1 MRITPIHI
9 LLVLAAACVPAL
21 CGSGEQPVLQPE
33 APAETRSRFAALDDV
48 RLLANGLLQLGQSLR
63 EFVQK
68 TKGQI
73 NDILQKI
80 NIFDRSF
87 YQLSVLASEI
97 KEEEEELKKTT
108 VVLKANNDE
117 IKGLSVEI
125 NSKVDN
131 ILQEKSRLQDKVEG
145 LEEKLSNLSHGLVT
159 SEQMA
164 EINSLRE
171 VIHNQDQSITELL
184 KAVREQSDQLNYQR
198 VQLKTLEE
206 KLTVNTLAQETI
218 ERMPETY
225 NNEAPTLTPYLTSSF
240 TSTNAMM
247 NLPLDCSDLFNGG
260 ERISGLYVIKPTG
273 AEPFMAFCDMSKD
286 HGATVIQRRNDGSV
300 NFDQIWEKYENGF
313 GDFQGEFW
321 LGLRKIHSLAAQ
333 GNSVLH
339 IELEDWKQDR
349 RSIEYRFNFNGPESN
364 YTIHL
369 THLSGELPDPM
380 SNHSGMMFSTKDRDN
395 DNLQGFNCAQDYTG
409 GWWYNACGDT
419 NLNGRYF
426 HMRPKGRSDRK
437 RGIQWRPGRRASYSL
452 KFTQI
457 SVYPVSS
464 PSAIST
470 TSASSEAGVFQ

>member
-1 MRITPIHI
+1 MRITSIHV
-9 LLVLAAACVPAL
+9 LLVLAAASVPAL
-21 CGSGEQPVLQPE
+21 CGSEEPE
-33 APAETRSRFAALDDV
+33 APVETRSRFAALDDV
-48 RLLANGLLQLGQSLR
+48 RLLGKGLLQLGQSLR

-87 YQLSVLASEI
+87 YQLSVLANEI

-145 LEEKLSNLSHGLVT
+145 LEERLSSLSHGLLT
-159 SEQMA
+159 GEQVA
-164 EINSLRE
+164 EINGLRE
-171 VIHNQDQSITELL
+171 VIHSQERSITELL
-184 KAVREQSDQLNYQR
+184 KAVREQSHQLNHQR
-198 VQLKTLEE
+198 IQLKTLEE
-206 KLTVNTLAQETI
+206 KFTVNTLAQETI

-225 NNEAPTLTPYLTSSF
+225 NNEAPTLTPYLTSNFNNSM
-240 TSTNAMM
+240 T

-349 RSIEYRFNFNGPESN
+349 RIIEYRFNLNGPESN

-369 THLSGELPDPM
+369 THLSGEVPDPM

-437 RGIQWRPGRRASYSL
+437 RGIQWRLDRKASYSL

-457 SVYPVSS
+457 SLYPVSP
-464 PSAIST
+464 PSTIST
-470 TSASSEAGVFQ
+470 TLASSEAGVFPT